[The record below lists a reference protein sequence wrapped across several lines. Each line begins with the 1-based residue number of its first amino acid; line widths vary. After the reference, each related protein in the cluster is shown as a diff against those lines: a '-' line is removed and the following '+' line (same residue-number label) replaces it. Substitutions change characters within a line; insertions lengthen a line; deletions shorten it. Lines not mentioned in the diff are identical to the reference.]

1 MMKQKRWI
9 SSVQKRGD
17 QHAANELIS
26 HYYQSIYA
34 YVYKQTLNKELSL
47 DLTQDIFISML
58 QSIQQ
63 FDEKKASFKTWL
75 YRIATYK
82 LVDYFRSKNYTYD
95 RSTDSMEGVDV
106 ATPSDFTLQ
115 LEWREDIE
123 KAARLINTFPIIDQ
137 QILRLKLFGE
147 QTFIEIASSLDM
159 PESSIKTKYYAA
171 IKKVK
176 QRMEAE

>member
-26 HYYQSIYA
+26 HYYQSIYT

-63 FDEKKASFKTWL
+63 FDDKKSSFKTWL

-95 RSTDSMEGVDV
+95 RSTDSMEGVDL
-106 ATPSDFTLQ
+106 ATPSDFTLE

-123 KAARLINTFPIIDQ
+123 KVAQLINTFSIIDQ
-137 QILRLKLFGE
+137 QVLRLKLFGE
-147 QTFIEIASSLDM
+147 HTFIEIAGSLDM

-176 QRMEAE
+176 QRMEDE